1 MVADASKVDPR
12 LFLLVRSPD
21 GQIREAQ
28 CIKSVAGNRIKIT
41 GDLKHNFPS
50 GSQIIQATMGRERG
64 VVAQLSSAGDD
75 GDDILTVSGAS
86 DVDALERIVLQSPD
100 GWLRE
105 AHCVRWVEGNR
116 VKLANDLRNDF
127 ASSSYSIQGSLLDGT
142 PDIAEFNCC
151 CPGRD
156 NSRCCNDT
164 RLVVPRRIPNMAC
177 TLLTSPVVVGN
188 TVQVNAQTDDPN
200 FDFGRLGWESTGGSV
215 RPNGNTAVINTAGL
229 AAGTYTVR
237 VLFDDGDRTELC
249 AAPFVVLPKLA
260 PSCQALKPTV
270 VAGGSTTLEARS
282 NRPDANLTYSWTIDG
297 SPIPNRGNR
306 IDFSSTGLGPGPHT
320 VSGRVDDP
328 GVDSGSAQCVLNVAP
343 CSLRFADTD
352 QGNIIA
358 GQTVGIGLES
368 PVQGYIYN
376 WEVDG
381 QFHSRGGP
389 NASIDTT
396 GMSGGTHIVRVSVRE
411 ANAEVCQAVSR
422 FGVIEKV
429 IVQCDRCPDN
439 IAKAQLDEIA
449 LKLQRVPPLVLRIT
463 GHTDD

>member
-100 GWLRE
+100 GRLRE

-127 ASSSYSIQGSLLDGT
+127 ASSSYIIQGSLLDGT

-249 AAPFVVLPKLA
+249 AAPLVVLPKLA

-343 CSLRFADTD
+343 CSLRFAEYRP
-352 QGNIIA
+352 
-358 GQTVGIGLES
+358 GQHHCRSDRRHRARIS
-368 PVQGYIYN
+368 
-376 WEVDG
+376 
-381 QFHSRGGP
+381 GP
-389 NASIDTT
+389 
-396 GMSGGTHIVRVSVRE
+396 R
-411 ANAEVCQAVSR
+411 
-422 FGVIEKV
+422 
-429 IVQCDRCPDN
+429 
-439 IAKAQLDEIA
+439 LY
-449 LKLQRVPPLVLRIT
+449 L
-463 GHTDD
+463 